1 MLWNTSPT
9 VRLEPPMRMIKTAV
23 AAAFLVGAPYVY
35 AQQISSEEFV
45 TMAASSDMFEI
56 QSSQLAM
63 QNSKQDSVRQFAE
76 RMVADHTKASQ
87 ELKAAAAEAKI
98 TVPTQMV
105 EKHAAEFG
113 KLKNAQG
120 EQFDAAYVQAQL
132 AAHQEALKLLQSYAQ
147 GGDSAPLKAHATKTA
162 PVVQGHLE
170 HAQKLSGQ

>member
-1 MLWNTSPT
+1 
-9 VRLEPPMRMIKTAV
+9 MRMIKIAV
-23 AAAFLVGAPYVY
+23 AAAFLAGAPYVY
-35 AQQISSEEFV
+35 AQQMSSEEFV

-63 QNSKQDSVRQFAE
+63 QNSKQDGVRQFAE
-76 RMVADHTKASQ
+76 MMVADHTKAGQ
-87 ELKAAAAEAKI
+87 ELKAAAGEAKV
-98 TVPTQMV
+98 TVPTQMI
-105 EKHAAEFG
+105 EKHAAELE

-147 GGDSAPLKAHATKTA
+147 GGDSAPLKAHAAKTA

-170 HAQKLSGQ
+170 HAQKLSGG